1 MNKAEERYREIIE
14 TLKNNSIVTVTE
26 FAKQLSVSPETI
38 RKDLSTLAEQGV
50 IVRIHGGAALSNER
64 MVSIPFQFRETVHKE
79 EKRELARAACDFI
92 EPGDSLIV
100 ESSTTMVEL
109 VKVLLETPDLLK
121 TLVIV
126 TNSFHI
132 MTLLEMG
139 KLCARTF
146 FLGGWMNAE
155 EQATQGQLTVEELKG
170 FHVDKCLLS
179 GAALGKNLI
188 LSSYYEDD
196 MRFQKQAVKSSARS
210 ILLLES
216 GKYPSA
222 AVLSVAPVESFDDLV
237 TNIEFGKSDLEKLK
251 NSKMNLHYICTSK
264 QNIFENKTK

>member
-1 MNKAEERYREIIE
+1 MNKAEERYQEIIE
-14 TLKNNSIVTVTE
+14 TLKNNPIVTVTE

-38 RKDLSTLAEQGV
+38 RKDLSTLAEQGT
-50 IVRIHGGAALSNER
+50 IMRIHGGAALSNER
-64 MVSIPFQFRETVHKE
+64 MISTPFQFRETVHKE
-79 EKRELARAACDFI
+79 QKQGLARAACDLI

-109 VKVLLETPDLLK
+109 IKTLLETPDLLK

-146 FLGGWMNAE
+146 FLGGWMNTM
-155 EQATQGQLTVEELKG
+155 EQATQGQLTIEELKR

-179 GAALGKNLI
+179 GAALGKNLNV
-188 LSSYYEDD
+188 SSYYEDD
-196 MRFQKQAVKSSARS
+196 MQFQRQAMESSGRS

-237 TNIEFGKSDLEKLK
+237 TNIEFGKSDLERLK
-251 NSKMNLHYICTSK
+251 SGGVRLHYVRT
-264 QNIFENKTK
+264 NK

>member
-1 MNKAEERYREIIE
+1 MNKAEERYQEIIE
-14 TLKNNSIVTVTE
+14 TLKNNPIVTVTE

-38 RKDLSTLAEQGV
+38 RKDLSTLAEQGT
-50 IVRIHGGAALSNER
+50 IMRIHGGAALSNER
-64 MVSIPFQFRETVHKE
+64 MVSIPFQFRETVHRE
-79 EKRELARAACDFI
+79 QKRELARTACGLI

-109 VKVLLETPDLLK
+109 VKVLLETPDILK

-146 FLGGWMNAE
+146 FLGGWMNTT
-155 EQATQGQLTVEELKG
+155 EQATQGQLTIEELKR

-179 GAALGKNLI
+179 GAALGKNLNV
-188 LSSYYEDD
+188 SSYYEDD
-196 MRFQKQAVKSSARS
+196 MQFQRQAMESSGRS

-222 AVLSVAPVESFDDLV
+222 AVLSVAPVEFFDDLV
-237 TNIEFGKSDLEKLK
+237 TNIEFGKSDLERLK
-251 NSKMNLHYICTSK
+251 SGGVRLHYVRT
-264 QNIFENKTK
+264 NK